1 MSKVKKK
8 ELERKNE
15 QWFLGFGVEESL
27 ILSDLAILTKND
39 SSDKSDACKLQS
51 GAQEGKKSTVRFS

>member
-1 MSKVKKK
+1 MVKGKKNK

-27 ILSDLAILTKND
+27 ILS
-39 SSDKSDACKLQS
+39 
-51 GAQEGKKSTVRFS
+51 RFGDTDEEWFLG